1 MSSPFDPSGEFAE
14 MRLLYP
20 SAQDFRKSGAVSVT
34 VGAALVILG
43 LVVFLFLGFQNRLEI
58 KLINPLL
65 LLAGFLLLV
74 TVARKMAVSLMPI
87 AVFHD
92 AASERLVFRG
102 KKLFTEEKTY
112 MKLADIGRVAVQIS
126 ATGGNR
132 PTRWKISVILTDGS
146 SVALPDFNAE
156 PFAKRA
162 ASNIAATA
170 GVEMVFVDDKGVE
183 TAFSTAEE
191 DFQPLI
197 NRLGNRRAP
206 AWEES
211 LQIKRDKSENGVT
224 WNVSLPSW
232 VTVTLFGFAFLNVF
246 AGALI
251 WFRLE
256 KDTAVWASVPF
267 FVTTFI
273 LFVITG
279 MIKTF
284 RRTLELSPKGIGF
297 RGSLI
302 PLDRL
307 ENIQLKYGRWKK
319 LLLISPEETISLMVT
334 ERQGKW
340 LKEDIEF
347 EIRKLKKP
355 A

>member
-1 MSSPFDPSGEFAE
+1 MASPFDPSGEFAE

-34 VGAALVILG
+34 VGATLVILG
-43 LVVFLFLGFQNRLEI
+43 LVVVLFLGFQNRMEI
-58 KLINPLL
+58 RLVNPVLV
-65 LLAGFLLLV
+65 LAVFVLLV
-74 TVARKMAVSLMPI
+74 AATRKMAVSLMPV

-92 AASERLVFRG
+92 TASERLVFRG
-102 KKLFTEEKTY
+102 RKLFTEEKTY
-112 MKLADIGRVAVQIS
+112 MKLADIGRVAVQVS
-126 ATGGNR
+126 ATGKNR
-132 PTRWKISVILTDGS
+132 PARWKTSIVLTDGS
-146 SVALPDFNAE
+146 SFALPDFHAE

-162 ASNIAATA
+162 AANIAATA
-170 GVEMVFVDDKGVE
+170 GVEMVVVDDKGVE
-183 TAFSTAEE
+183 TVFSTAEE

-211 LQIKRDKSENGVT
+211 LQIKRAQSGNSVT
-224 WNVSLPSW
+224 WEVSLPSW
-232 VTVTLFGFAFLNVF
+232 VIVSLFGFAFLNVL
-246 AGALI
+246 AGVLI

-284 RRTLELSPKGIGF
+284 RRTLELSPQAIGF

-307 ENIQLKYGRWKK
+307 EDIQLKYGRWKK